1 MGSMYKSVTG
11 YKNVAGY
18 EDLKGCYLKGSEK
31 CLKHEL
37 KHKNTNKSRK

>member
-31 CLKHEL
+31 C
-37 KHKNTNKSRK
+37 